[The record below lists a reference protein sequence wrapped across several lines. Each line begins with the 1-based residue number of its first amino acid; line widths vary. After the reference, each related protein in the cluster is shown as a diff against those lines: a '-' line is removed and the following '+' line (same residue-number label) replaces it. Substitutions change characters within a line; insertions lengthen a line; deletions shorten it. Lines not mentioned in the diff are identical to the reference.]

1 MEICHYQLF
10 FNIGEKPFIEFL
22 VIMELWNARKQAFGS
37 LQEVSAYFCI
47 WFSFRLFILQKIKI
61 LYLLEKPNVHYIV
74 EV

>member
-1 MEICHYQLF
+1 
-10 FNIGEKPFIEFL
+10 
-22 VIMELWNARKQAFGS
+22 MELWNARKQAFGS